1 MSHKTSFLGTEP
13 IFRLLLKMSIP
24 ATIGML
30 VNALYNIVDT
40 IFVGRG
46 VGKEGIAALT
56 IIFPIQMIVSSFA
69 QAMGFGAASVLSRR
83 LGEKRYE
90 DAADMIGTA
99 YTFVFISTWLL
110 VGLLF
115 AFLEPILR
123 FFGTDDVIMPYTKDY
138 LMIVGFGFIF
148 FSMSM
153 TANSLVRAEGNPKA
167 SMNSMLIGAITN
179 VILDPIFIFG
189 LKWGIKGA
197 ATATVISQIMSCG
210 YILSLYVFKRN
221 HITVHRTNFKI
232 RFDLLGESA
241 LLGIPSFVQQAG
253 MCILAIVTN
262 NTLLTYGGNM
272 AITVFGMV
280 HKFNMIIIMP
290 IIGIAQGFQP
300 IAGYNYGAC
309 DFGRVIKS
317 VKTAIATA
325 FIVAC
330 VGTAIAMIFPR
341 QCMSIF
347 ITDSEVLNMS
357 TYVVRMICSLIT
369 LASVQIVGATFFQAV
384 GKPVQSLVMGLMRSF
399 ICLIPLLL
407 ILPRLFGL
415 NGIWWSYPAADLL
428 GTIITLAFLIPSLMH
443 LRERMAAAIHNA

>member
-1 MSHKTSFLGTEP
+1 
-13 IFRLLLKMSIP
+13 
-24 ATIGML
+24 
-30 VNALYNIVDT
+30 
-40 IFVGRG
+40 
-46 VGKEGIAALT
+46 
-56 IIFPIQMIVSSFA
+56 
-69 QAMGFGAASVLSRR
+69 
-83 LGEKRYE
+83 
-90 DAADMIGTA
+90 
-99 YTFVFISTWLL
+99 
-110 VGLLF
+110 
-115 AFLEPILR
+115 
-123 FFGTDDVIMPYTKDY
+123 
-138 LMIVGFGFIF
+138 
-148 FSMSM
+148 
-153 TANSLVRAEGNPKA
+153 
-167 SMNSMLIGAITN
+167 
-179 VILDPIFIFG
+179 
-189 LKWGIKGA
+189 
-197 ATATVISQIMSCG
+197 
-210 YILSLYVFKRN
+210 
-221 HITVHRTNFKI
+221 
-232 RFDLLGESA
+232 
-241 LLGIPSFVQQAG
+241 G

-330 VGTAIAMIFPR
+330 VGTAIAMVFPR

-369 LASVQIVGATFFQAV
+369 LASVQIVGATFFQAI
-384 GKPVQSLVMGLMRSF
+384 GKPVQSLIMGLMRSF

-428 GTIITLAFLIPSLMH
+428 GTIITLGFLIPSLMH
-443 LRERMAAAIHNA
+443 LRERMAAIRT

>member
-1 MSHKTSFLGTEP
+1 
-13 IFRLLLKMSIP
+13 
-24 ATIGML
+24 ML

-99 YTFVFISTWLL
+99 YTLVFISTWLL

-197 ATATVISQIMSCG
+197 ATATVISQIVSCG

-232 RFDLLGESA
+232 RFDLLGDSA
-241 LLGIPSFVQQAG
+241 LVGIPSFVQQAG

-330 VGTAIAMIFPR
+330 VGTAIAMLFPR

-357 TYVVRMICSLIT
+357 TFVVRMICSLIT

-428 GTIITLAFLIPSLMH
+428 GTIITLVFLIPSLMH

>member
-69 QAMGFGAASVLSRR
+69 QAMGFGGASVLSRR
-83 LGEKRYE
+83 LGEKKYE

-99 YTFVFISTWLL
+99 YTFVFIFTWILI
-110 VGLLF
+110 GLLF
-115 AFLEPILR
+115 AFLEPVLR
-123 FFGTDDVIMPYTKDY
+123 FFGTDDAVMPLAKDY
-138 LMIVGFGFIF
+138 LSIVGFGFIF

-153 TANSLVRAEGNPKA
+153 AANSLVRAEGNPKA

-179 VILDPIFIFG
+179 LILDPIFIFG

-197 ATATVISQIMSCG
+197 ATATVISQIMSCC

-221 HITVHRTNFKI
+221 HIPIHRTNFKI
-232 RFDLLGESA
+232 RLDLLGESA

-300 IAGYNYGAC
+300 IAGYNYGAR
-309 DFGRVIKS
+309 DYGRVIKA

-325 FIVAC
+325 FVVAC
-330 VGTAIAMIFPR
+330 VGTAAAMIFPR

-347 ITDSEVLNMS
+347 ITDSDVLNMS
-357 TYVVRMICSLIT
+357 TNVVRMICSLIT
-369 LASVQIVGATFFQAV
+369 LASVQIVVATYFQAV
-384 GKPVQSLVMGLMRSF
+384 GKPIQSLILGLMRSF

-407 ILPRLFGL
+407 ILPRLLGL
-415 NGIWWSYPAADLL
+415 EGIWWSYPAADLL
-428 GTIITLAFLIPSLMH
+428 GTIITSSFIIPSLLH
-443 LRERMAAAIHNA
+443 LREKMRIMGNA

>member
-69 QAMGFGAASVLSRR
+69 QAMGFGGASVLSRR
-83 LGEKRYE
+83 LGEKKYE

-99 YTFVFISTWLL
+99 YTFVFIFTWILI
-110 VGLLF
+110 GLLF
-115 AFLEPILR
+115 AFLEPVLR
-123 FFGTDDVIMPYTKDY
+123 FFGTDDAVMPLAKDY
-138 LMIVGFGFIF
+138 LSIVGFGFIF

-153 TANSLVRAEGNPKA
+153 AANSLVRAEGNPKA

-179 VILDPIFIFG
+179 LILDPIFIFG

-197 ATATVISQIMSCG
+197 AVATVISQIMSCC

-221 HITVHRTNFKI
+221 HIPIHRTNFKI
-232 RFDLLGESA
+232 RLDLLGESA

-262 NTLLTYGGNM
+262 NTLLTDGGNM

-300 IAGYNYGAC
+300 IAGYNYGAR
-309 DFGRVIKS
+309 DYGRVIKV

-325 FIVAC
+325 FVVAC
-330 VGTAIAMIFPR
+330 VGTAVAMIFPR

-347 ITDSEVLNMS
+347 ITDNEVLNMS
-357 TYVVRMICSLIT
+357 THVVRMICSLIT
-369 LASVQIVGATFFQAV
+369 LASVQILVATYFQAV
-384 GKPVQSLVMGLMRSF
+384 GKPIQSLILGLMRSF

-407 ILPRLFGL
+407 ILPRLLGL
-415 NGIWWSYPAADLL
+415 EGIWWSYPAADLL
-428 GTIITLAFLIPSLMH
+428 GTIITSSFIIPSLMH
-443 LRERMAAAIHNA
+443 LKEKMRIMDNS